1 MRKGKRIRA
10 AAICLTAHFAV
21 YTVFVYFLVSACLVP
36 SFMDRLNAFEDITR
50 KCYAEQVQ
58 TSDIQ
63 ENQSRLLSDTA
74 KWLETV
80 DRKKI
85 AARTADGYTLVRR
98 NFPLSRRVTNG
109 CFFCTGIPDGRKK
122 CISLHTGILNRDF
135 MCLCRICAVRG
146 RARGISLVWAGRII
160 MTVSSGLTI
169 S

>member
-85 AARTADGYTLVRR
+85 AARTADGYTLVAAE
-98 NFPLSRRVTNG
+98 FPAVSESDKWVLLLHG
-109 CFFCTGIPDGRKK
+109 YTGWKEE
-122 CISLHTGILNRDF
+122 
-135 MCLCRICAVRG
+135 MY
-146 RARGISLVWAGRII
+146 
-160 MTVSSGLTI
+160 
-169 S
+169 